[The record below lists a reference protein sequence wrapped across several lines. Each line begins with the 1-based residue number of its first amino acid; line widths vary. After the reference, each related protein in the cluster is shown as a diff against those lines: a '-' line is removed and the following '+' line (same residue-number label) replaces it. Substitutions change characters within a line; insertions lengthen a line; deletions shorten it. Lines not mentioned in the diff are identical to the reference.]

1 MDAASLSMSS
11 AAAQCLTGSQQGSV
25 VAWAANRASRNK
37 KSGLILSV
45 ALWVVVV
52 DLALPAAAAAV
63 VVASVVD
70 VAGFE
75 VVAVAARAVD
85 SATAEA
91 ASVIVA
97 ATASVGLAIIATAI
111 EMDSMMHLDLYR
123 TAHRV
128 LHVLTKIARQS
139 VCATRLDLLVLI
151 FFFPFRCFMHLLF
164 VSVELFSNYLIRNFA
179 LNAKTSNMSV

>member
-1 MDAASLSMSS
+1 MRFSSLIENAINALHMHGQKVCVLMDAASLSMSS

-52 DLALPAAAAAV
+52 DLALPAAAAV

-91 ASVIVA
+91 ASVIAA

-123 TAHRV
+123 TDR
-128 LHVLTKIARQS
+128 KS
-139 VCATRLDLLVLI
+139 VV
-151 FFFPFRCFMHLLF
+151 
-164 VSVELFSNYLIRNFA
+164 
-179 LNAKTSNMSV
+179 

>member
-1 MDAASLSMSS
+1 MHGQKVCVLMDAASLSMSS

-52 DLALPAAAAAV
+52 DLALPAAAAVAAV

-91 ASVIVA
+91 ASVIAA
-97 ATASVGLAIIATAI
+97 ATASVARAITVTVI
-111 EMDSMMHLDLYR
+111 EMVCTMGVAARCRTVHRCARTTTALPSACGTMHGR
-123 TAHRV
+123 R
-128 LHVLTKIARQS
+128 
-139 VCATRLDLLVLI
+139 
-151 FFFPFRCFMHLLF
+151 
-164 VSVELFSNYLIRNFA
+164 
-179 LNAKTSNMSV
+179 

>member
-1 MDAASLSMSS
+1 MHGQKVCVLMDAASLSMSS

-37 KSGLILSV
+37 KSDLILSV

-52 DLALPAAAAAV
+52 DLALPAAAAAAV
-63 VVASVVD
+63 VVAASVVD

-91 ASVIVA
+91 ASVIAA

-151 FFFPFRCFMHLLF
+151 FFFLLD
-164 VSVELFSNYLIRNFA
+164 VSCIYYLYR
-179 LNAKTSNMSV
+179 

>member
-1 MDAASLSMSS
+1 M
-11 AAAQCLTGSQQGSV
+11 
-25 VAWAANRASRNK
+25 
-37 KSGLILSV
+37 
-45 ALWVVVV
+45 
-52 DLALPAAAAAV
+52 

-91 ASVIVA
+91 ASVIAA

-151 FFFPFRCFMHLLF
+151 FFSF
-164 VSVELFSNYLIRNFA
+164 
-179 LNAKTSNMSV
+179 

>member
-1 MDAASLSMSS
+1 MHGQKVCVLMDAASLSMSS

-37 KSGLILSV
+37 KSDLILSV

-52 DLALPAAAAAV
+52 DLALPAAAAAAV

-91 ASVIVA
+91 ASVIAA

-139 VCATRLDLLVLI
+139 VCATRQDLLVLI
-151 FFFPFRCFMHLLF
+151 FFSF
-164 VSVELFSNYLIRNFA
+164 
-179 LNAKTSNMSV
+179 

>member
-52 DLALPAAAAAV
+52 DLALPAAAAV

-151 FFFPFRCFMHLLF
+151 FFFSF
-164 VSVELFSNYLIRNFA
+164 
-179 LNAKTSNMSV
+179 